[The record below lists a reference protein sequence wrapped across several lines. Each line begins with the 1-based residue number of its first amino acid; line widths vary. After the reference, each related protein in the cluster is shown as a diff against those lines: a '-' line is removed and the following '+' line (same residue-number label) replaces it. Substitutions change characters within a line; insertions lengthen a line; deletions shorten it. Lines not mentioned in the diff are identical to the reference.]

1 MRILCVSDQ
10 VDPVVYSSAIRDR
23 FKDVDLVLAAGDL
36 PMDYLSFIVSGL
48 NKPLLFV
55 FGNHNLEELAYY
67 RPRADVRG
75 HPVDTPWPSRDRLEG
90 SGAVYT
96 GFRVVREG
104 GLLVAGL
111 GGSRWYNGG
120 ANQFTNLQ
128 MAFRILFLIPSLLWN
143 RIFHGRYLDIL
154 LTHAP
159 PEGIQDRPD
168 PCHRGFRPFLWFM
181 RAFRPRFLVHGHVH
195 LYDMAS
201 SRVSE
206 YGGTTVVNAFS
217 HYLLDWEDRT

>member
-1 MRILCVSDQ
+1 MRILCVSDR

-23 FKDVDLVLAAGDL
+23 FKDVDLVLSAGDL
-36 PMDYLSFIVSGL
+36 PMEYLSFIVSGL

-67 RPRADVRG
+67 RPRADIRG
-75 HPVDTPWPSRDRLEG
+75 RPLDSTWPSRDHLES
-90 SGAVYT
+90 SGAVYA
-96 GFRVVREG
+96 GFRALREG

-128 MAFRILFLIPSLLWN
+128 MAFRMLSLIPSLVWN
-143 RIFHGRYLDIL
+143 RFFHGRFLDIL

-159 PEGIQDRPD
+159 PEGIHDRED

-181 RAFRPRFLVHGHVH
+181 RAFRPRLLVNGHVH
-195 LYDMAS
+195 LYDLTAS
-201 SRVSE
+201 RITE
-206 YGGTTVVNAFS
+206 YGKTTVVNAFS
-217 HYLLDWEDRT
+217 HCILELEGRD

>member
-1 MRILCVSDQ
+1 MKILCVSDQ

-48 NKPLLFV
+48 NKPLVFV

-67 RPRADVRG
+67 RPRTDVRG
-75 HPVDTPWPSRDRLEG
+75 HPVDSPWPSRDLLES

-128 MAFRILFLIPSLLWN
+128 MTLRILLLLPSLVWN
-143 RIFHGRYLDIL
+143 RIFHGRYVDIL

-181 RAFRPRFLVHGHVH
+181 RVFRPRFLVHGHVH
-195 LYDMAS
+195 LYDLAS
-201 SRVSE
+201 PRVSE
-206 YGGTTVVNAFS
+206 YGGTKVVNAFG
-217 HYLLDWEDRT
+217 HFLLEWEDRN